1 MIFYSTVAPGLEFV
15 AAEEIENKRL
25 GKISELREGKGRIF
39 YESDFNRIPPL
50 NYFLRT
56 VERVV
61 LVLERTHVESL
72 EDIYDAVK
80 EIDFSFIKPEWSFA
94 IRSNRV
100 GEHDFTSIDISRV
113 AGKAVIDSYKEKK
126 GIRLRVNLDE
136 PDVII
141 RCDLVDDDFIVGLD
155 TTGDEGLHKRN
166 YRVYQHP
173 APLNPTIAAA
183 LVYLSGWSHEKSLL
197 DPMCGS
203 GTILFEAGM
212 IARNTPIC
220 RFRKEFAFKKF
231 INGDFEFEEKDV
243 ELSLYGVEKFRKHVE
258 GARKIAEFV
267 GMDVRFMQGEAER
280 INEYFNEIDCIITNP
295 PYGLRIGRKK
305 ILERLYSSFLRA
317 AAEIVKERLVVIT
330 AETKIFENYAKE
342 FFDVKK
348 FNVRYGGLMTG
359 VFVCD

>member
-1 MIFYSTVAPGLEFV
+1 MIFYSTIVPGLEFV
-15 AAEEIENKRL
+15 AADEIKNKRL
-25 GKISELREGKGRIF
+25 GKVIEIREGKGRVF
-39 YESDFNRIPPL
+39 YKSDFNRIPLL
-50 NYFLRT
+50 NYFLRS
-56 VERVV
+56 VERIV
-61 LVLERTHVESL
+61 LILGRGRVETL
-72 EDIYDAVK
+72 EDVYRIVK
-80 EIDFSFIKPEWSFA
+80 EIDFSFINPKWSFA

-100 GEHDFTSIDISRV
+100 GEHNFTSIDISRV
-113 AGKAVIDSYKEKK
+113 AGSAVIDSYKKSR
-126 GIRLRVNLDE
+126 GVRLRVNLDE

-183 LVYLSGWSHEKSLL
+183 LVYLSGWTHERSLL

-220 RFRKEFAFKKF
+220 RFRRDFAFKKF
-231 INGDFEFEEKDV
+231 INGDCEFKEREV
-243 ELSLYGVEKFRKHVE
+243 ELNLYGVEKFRKHVE
-258 GARKIAEFV
+258 GAEKIAEFIN
-267 GMDVRFMQGEAER
+267 MDVRFMQGEAER
-280 INEYFNEIDCIITNP
+280 IDEYFNEIDYIITNP

-305 ILERLYSSFLRA
+305 IIERLYSSFLKA
-317 AAEIVKERLVVIT
+317 ASKIVRERVVAIT
-330 AETKIFENYAKE
+330 AETKIFEKYAKE
-342 FFDVKK
+342 FFDIRK

>member
-15 AAEEIENKRL
+15 AAEEIENKKL

-39 YESDFNRIPPL
+39 YESDFSRIPLL

-61 LVLERTHVESL
+61 LILGRERVENLEG
-72 EDIYDAVK
+72 IYGVVK
-80 EIDFSFIKPEWSFA
+80 RIDFSFIDPEWSFA
-94 IRSNRV
+94 IRSSRV

-113 AGKAVIDSYKEKK
+113 AGKAVIDSYRECR
-126 GIRLRVNLDE
+126 GVRLRVNLDE

-141 RCDLVDDDFIVGLD
+141 RCDLVEDDFIVGLD

-173 APLNPTIAAA
+173 APLNPTIAAS
-183 LVYLSGWSHEKSLL
+183 LVYLSGWSYKRSLL

-212 IARNTPIC
+212 TARNTPIC
-220 RFRKEFAFKKF
+220 KFRRDFAFKKF
-231 INGDFEFEEKDV
+231 INGDCEFEEREV
-243 ELSLYGVEKFRKHVE
+243 ELNLYGIEKFRKHVE
-258 GARKIAEFV
+258 GAKKIAEFV
-267 GMDVRFMQGEAER
+267 GIDVRIMEGEAER
-280 INEYFNEIDCIITNP
+280 INEYFNEIDYIITNP

-305 ILERLYSSFLRA
+305 IIERLYSSFLRA
-317 AAEIVKERLVVIT
+317 AAEIIKEKLVVIT
-330 AETKIFENYAKE
+330 AETKIFEKHAKE
-342 FFDVKK
+342 FFDIRR

>member
-1 MIFYSTVAPGLEFV
+1 MRFYSTVAPGLEFV
-15 AAEEIENKRL
+15 AADEIESKGL
-25 GKISELREGKGRIF
+25 GNVIEIREGNGRVF
-39 YESDFNRIPPL
+39 YESNFERIPLL

-61 LVLERTHVESL
+61 LILGRERVETL
-72 EDIYDAVK
+72 EDVYRIVK
-80 EIDFSFIKPEWSFA
+80 EIDFSFIHPEWSFA
-94 IRSNRV
+94 VRSNRV

-113 AGKAVIDSYKEKK
+113 AGKAVIDSYKESR
-126 GIRLRVNLDE
+126 GVRLKVNLDE

-141 RCDLVDDDFIVGLD
+141 RCDLVEDDFIVGLD

-173 APLNPTIAAA
+173 APLNPTIAAS
-183 LVYLSGWSHEKSLL
+183 LVYLSGWSHERSLL

-220 RFRKEFAFKKF
+220 RFRRDFAFKKF
-231 INGDFEFEEKDV
+231 INEDCEFKERDV
-243 ELSLYGVEKFRKHVE
+243 GLSLYGVEKFRKHVE
-258 GARKIAEFV
+258 GAIKIAEFV
-267 GMDVRFMQGEAER
+267 GIDVRFMQGEAER
-280 INEYFNEIDCIITNP
+280 INEYFNEIDYVITNP

-305 ILERLYSSFLRA
+305 IIERLYSSFLRA
-317 AAEIVKERLVVIT
+317 AADIVREKLVVIT
-330 AETKIFENYAKE
+330 AETKIFEKHAKE
-342 FFDVKK
+342 FFDVRK